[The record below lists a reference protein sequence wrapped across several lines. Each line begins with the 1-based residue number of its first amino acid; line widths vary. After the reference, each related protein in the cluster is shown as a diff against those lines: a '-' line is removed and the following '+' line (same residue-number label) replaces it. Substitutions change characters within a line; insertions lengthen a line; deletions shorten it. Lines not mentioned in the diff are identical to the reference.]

1 MRASQF
7 LQGYNVYEFTFKNS
21 SRIHYAIAKNKKS
34 LIEYYSE
41 DITDPILKN
50 DIKIDD
56 SLSFA
61 DVIPTEKKHG
71 YFSPA
76 KKLEEY
82 LYDFDIYFNDS
93 ENSNNKGFSISL
105 DEAKSYIE
113 KIVNEIINKINNL
126 TPNEKVLELLEYYIN
141 NSILPNST
149 NEYFERNKEEVLKKI
164 GIK

>member
-1 MRASQF
+1 MKASQF

-21 SRIHYAIAKNKKS
+21 SRIHYAIAKTKKS

-82 LYDFDIYFNDS
+82 LYDFDIHFNDS
-93 ENSNNKGFSISL
+93 ENSNNKGFSMSL
-105 DEAKSYIE
+105 DDAKSYIE
-113 KIVNEIINKINNL
+113 QYNGTNESYFKDYKGGIVSIVNVESGETFYEEEI
-126 TPNEKVLELLEYYIN
+126 
-141 NSILPNST
+141 
-149 NEYFERNKEEVLKKI
+149 F
-164 GIK
+164 